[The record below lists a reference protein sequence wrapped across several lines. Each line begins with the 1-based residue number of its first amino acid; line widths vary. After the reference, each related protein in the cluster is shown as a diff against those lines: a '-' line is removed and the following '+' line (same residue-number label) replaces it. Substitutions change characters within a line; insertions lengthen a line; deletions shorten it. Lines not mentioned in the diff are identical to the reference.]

1 MRKNRN
7 SPFTIHHSPFKSICC
22 LLVLCSLGVLFF
34 TASLSSA
41 AETENGTPE
50 MLFFFSKDCDE
61 CKNIKREFL
70 PEFLKKYQQHFTFIE
85 LDVEEPANRDSL
97 FAMEDRIGV
106 PEADK
111 NYPAVYFMGN
121 MIEGEIPVALKLEAL
136 VNTYLANPDSMQ
148 AVDREVRA
156 RIPQK
161 ITPAQIETA
170 KNVHMAYFYEQGCKK
185 CGRAEEIIIW
195 LTKNY
200 DNIAVKKYDID
211 DTADRNKN
219 KILAT
224 TLGLRSGVP
233 ENKLMST
240 PAFFIGD
247 EYLLSE
253 NISRKKLAEL
263 VDKYSKTGSN
273 AVWEHFNDQ
282 ELKNAESFLEKKM
295 QSFGFFVIA
304 FAGLGD
310 GINPCAFAT
319 ILFFV
324 SYLGIVGRKGR
335 EILMVGLAF
344 AFSVFITY
352 FLVGLG
358 FLNIVKSITN
368 IEILAK
374 IIFGGTAALC
384 VIFGF
389 LSIADYFKVRAG
401 KTHDMALQLPVFLK
415 KRIHATIRENVRTN
429 SIVAGALVAGFMVSI
444 LELACTGQL
453 YLPTIVFM
461 LGRSGSQLSAVFY
474 LLVYNVFF
482 IVPLLIVFGFVY
494 KGVSSRSVAK
504 IMEARVGMVK
514 LGLAFVFFTVA
525 ALLLWSLYS

>member
-1 MRKNRN
+1 
-7 SPFTIHHSPFKSICC
+7 
-22 LLVLCSLGVLFF
+22 
-34 TASLSSA
+34 
-41 AETENGTPE
+41 
-50 MLFFFSKDCDE
+50 
-61 CKNIKREFL
+61 
-70 PEFLKKYQQHFTFIE
+70 
-85 LDVEEPANRDSL
+85 VEEIANIDSL
-97 FAMEDRIGV
+97 FAMEDRVGV

-111 NYPAVYFMGN
+111 NYPAIYFMGT

-136 VNTYLANPDSMQ
+136 VTTYLANPDSML

-156 RIPQK
+156 RIPQQ
-161 ITPAQIETA
+161 ITPAQIEAA
-170 KNVHMAYFYEQGCKK
+170 KKVHMAYFYEQGCKM
-185 CGRAEEIIIW
+185 CGRAEEIITW
-195 LTKNY
+195 LTKTY
-200 DNIAVKKYDID
+200 DNIAVEKFDID

-219 KILAT
+219 KVLAT
-224 TLGLRSGVP
+224 ALGLRVNVP

-240 PAFFIGD
+240 PAFFIAD
-247 EYLLSE
+247 EYVLSE

-263 VDKYSKTGSN
+263 ADKYSKTGSN
-273 AVWEHFNDQ
+273 AVWEHFDDQ

-324 SYLGIVGRKGR
+324 SYLGMVGRKGR
-335 EILMVGLAF
+335 EILIVGMAF

-358 FLNIVKSITN
+358 FFNIVKSITN
-368 IEILAK
+368 IDILAK
-374 IIFGGTAALC
+374 IIFGGTAGLC

-389 LSIADYFKVRAG
+389 LSIADYFQVRAG
-401 KTHDMALQLPVFLK
+401 KTQDMALQLPVFLK
-415 KRIHATIRENVRTN
+415 RRIHATIRENVRTK
-429 SIVAGALVAGFMVSI
+429 SIIAGALIAGFMVSI
-444 LELACTGQL
+444 LELACTGQI

-461 LGRSGSQLSAVFY
+461 LGRSGSRLSALFY

-494 KGVSSRSVAK
+494 KGVSSRAIAK

-514 LGLAFVFFTVA
+514 LGLAFVFFMVA
-525 ALLLWSLYS
+525 GLLLWSLYS